1 MIAFRRIDNEEIGL
15 ELIGKYFIYK
25 RNNVEEIILLK
36 WQCYLQ
42 IVILDSIL
50 GFVKK
55 QKQNNTLEL
64 MT

>member
-15 ELIGKYFIYK
+15 ELNGKYFIYK

-36 WQCYLQ
+36 WQCCWQ
-42 IVILDSIL
+42 IVILDLIL

>member
-1 MIAFRRIDNEEIGL
+1 MIAFSRIDNEEIGL
-15 ELIGKYFIYK
+15 ELNGKYFIYK

-36 WQCYLQ
+36 WQCYWQ

>member
-15 ELIGKYFIYK
+15 ELNGKYFIYK

-36 WQCYLQ
+36 WQCCWQ